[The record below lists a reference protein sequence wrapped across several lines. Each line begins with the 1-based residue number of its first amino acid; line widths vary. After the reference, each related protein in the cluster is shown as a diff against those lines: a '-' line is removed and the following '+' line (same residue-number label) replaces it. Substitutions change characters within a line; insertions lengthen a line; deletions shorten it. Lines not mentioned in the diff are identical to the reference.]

1 MCVRCFRATS
11 GLAHVPPRVGR
22 AAGCAW
28 WPSAHIYI
36 YIYIYT
42 QYIKIYNCLTI
53 SQEINLARI
62 LTISHN
68 FK

>member
-1 MCVRCFRATS
+1 MCI
-11 GLAHVPPRVGR
+11 HI
-22 AAGCAW
+22 
-28 WPSAHIYI
+28 HIYVYM
-36 YIYIYT
+36 YICT
-42 QYIKIYNCLTI
+42 QYIKINKCLTI